1 MAKPPQFIPQRPTGP
16 TPKSTR
22 NMTPEERERAEQ
34 RAERERQEQDP
45 NFGDPE
51 AQEAARAAAEYA
63 AANPGAGAEEHTSV
77 LEDADVLADR
87 LEQSEQFLEANRN
100 LLLGALGVIIAV
112 LVGGFL
118 FFQWRGSQDEDA
130 QSRMFAA
137 VNYFETDSL
146 KQALNGDG
154 QNPGLL
160 TIADEYGS
168 TKAGNLANFYAG
180 VALLKQGKFQDASEH
195 LEKFSSDDLFLQA
208 RAYCLQGDA
217 QMELGNKDKAVELYL
232 KAANYKANPFFSAQY
247 LMKAAGAQEAAGKYA
262 EAVKTYDRILN
273 EYPNAP
279 ENNDAKRY
287 RARAEAMGTG
297 K

>member
-16 TPKSTR
+16 TPRSTR
-22 NMTPEERERAEQ
+22 NMTPEERERAK
-34 RAERERQEQDP
+34 QEQDP
-45 NFGDPE
+45 NSGDPE

-63 AANPGAGAEEHTSV
+63 AANPGAYSAEHVSV

-87 LEQSEQFLEANRN
+87 LEQSEKFLEANRN
-100 LLLGALGVIIAV
+100 LLLGAIGAIIALV
-112 LVGGFL
+112 VGGFL
-118 FFQWRGSQDEDA
+118 FYQWRGGQDEDA
-130 QSRMFAA
+130 QARMFPA
-137 VNYFETDSL
+137 VNYFEADSL

-180 VALLKQGKFQDASEH
+180 VALLKQGKFQDAADH

-217 QMELGNKDKAVELYL
+217 QMELGNKDKAAELYL

-247 LMKAAGAQEAAGKYA
+247 LMKAAGAQEAAGSYA
-262 EAVKTYDRILN
+262 EAVKTYDRILT

-287 RARAEAMGTG
+287 KARAEAMASG